1 MSFDLLNIGKNGILA
16 HQQSLQTTGKNINN
30 ADTDSYVRE
39 RTEYTESQ
47 FGGLERVR
55 VQRMMDDFANRQL
68 RTDISKVNYYEANL
82 QQAEQLDTL
91 LGDSTTNVSSSIEGF
106 FNTLQDAN
114 NDPGSVTARQLVLA
128 DANAMVTKFNDFSSY
143 LSDQQSIIND
153 RIKLSTD
160 RINSIAE
167 NIGGL
172 NERIFASQG
181 GNNANGDTNALLNQ
195 RDEELRKLAELVQFS
210 VVERDNGGLSVHLK
224 NGQPLVL
231 EDGRF
236 NSVAVRNNPN
246 TERLE
251 FMLEKEHGGG
261 SKSEFLVPVGEIGGQ
276 VGGYLEYRDET
287 LMTTQRRL
295 GQLAVR
301 ITDSMNTQN
310 QKGMDLDN
318 QLGRKLFDLSLTE
331 APGLPYKENT
341 GNAEVAVKVL
351 EGNSESFPSENLQV
365 TMTSATDYEVV
376 AVDSTGVPLD
386 GAEVVTGT
394 LDGSGNADIVRY
406 GVSLNVANTANA
418 GDKFLAKPAE
428 SAAAEISLAVR
439 RPEDIALASPIRV
452 RNNPDNSGTS
462 SIELSQINEP
472 DDYYNASGDGL
483 LATSPA
489 EVEVLAVTGNQY
501 TLRLNDANGNQIG
514 DDLVTSDMDNIIQ
527 QVYDNTTPAIAT
539 TPDYEINIV
548 GEPAVGDSYEME
560 YNLNG
565 FDDNSNGQNLS
576 DLQRQQLVRRDG
588 AEDFDPTMTFNESYG
603 RLVSD
608 VGSKVSQNRVL
619 RDSAEAIRSQT
630 EALYE
635 SQAGVN
641 LEEEAVSL
649 IHYQQAYTASARII
663 TTSQTIFDTLLRS
676 LG

>member
-16 HQQSLQTTGKNINN
+16 HQKSLQTTGQNINN
-30 ADTDSYVRE
+30 ANTPSYVRE
-39 RTEYTESQ
+39 RTEYFESQ
-47 FGGLERVR
+47 YGGLERVR
-55 VQRMMDDFANRQL
+55 VQRMIDEFANRQL
-68 RTDISKVNYYEANL
+68 RTDISKVSYYEANL

-91 LGDSTTNVSSSIEGF
+91 LGDSTTNVSSSIEKF

-114 NDPGSVTARQLVLA
+114 NDPGSVTARQLILA
-128 DANAMVTKFNDFSSY
+128 DADAMVTKFNDFSSY
-143 LSDQQSIIND
+143 LDSQKSIVDD

-167 NIGGL
+167 NIGDL

-181 GNNANGDTNALLNQ
+181 NSSANGDTNALLNK
-195 RDEELRKLAELVQFS
+195 RDEQLRELAELVEFS

-236 NSVAVRNNPN
+236 NSVAVKNNPN

-251 FMLEKEHGGG
+251 MMLVKEHGGG
-261 SKSEFLVPVGEIGGQ
+261 NKSEFLVPVGEIGGQ
-276 VGGYLEYRDET
+276 MGGYLEYRDQT
-287 LMTTQRRL
+287 LMPTQRRL

-301 ITDSMNTQN
+301 IADSLNTQN

-331 APGLPYKENT
+331 ASGLAYEDNT
-341 GNAEVAVKVL
+341 GNAEVRVGVL
-351 EGNSESFPSENLQV
+351 EGNSKSFPSENLQV
-365 TMTSATDYEVV
+365 TMTSATTYEVV
-376 AVDSTGVPLD
+376 AVDAKGEPLA
-386 GAEVVTGT
+386 GADVITGT
-394 LDGSGNADIVRY
+394 LTAGSADIVEY
-406 GVSLNVANTANA
+406 GVKLDVNNTANA
-418 GDKFLAKPAE
+418 GDKFLVKPAE
-428 SAAAEISLAVR
+428 SAASEISLSVR
-439 RPEDIALASPIRV
+439 RPEDIALASPVRV
-452 RNNPDNSGTS
+452 SDNPDNTGTS
-462 SIELSQINEP
+462 GIELSQINAP
-472 DDYYNASGDGL
+472 DDYYNATQDGL
-483 LATSPA
+483 LATAPA
-489 EVEVLAVTGNQY
+489 EVEVLAVSGNSY
-501 TLRLNDANGNQIG
+501 TLRLTDANGNQIG
-514 DDLVTSDMDNIIQ
+514 DDLTTSDMDNVIQ
-527 QVYDNTTPAIAT
+527 QVYDNSTPAITT
-539 TPDYEINIV
+539 TPDYDINIV
-548 GEPAVGDSYEME
+548 GEPAVGDSYTME

-565 FDDNSNGQNLS
+565 FDDNSNGQELS

-588 AEDFDPTMTFNESYG
+588 SEDFEPTMTFNESYG

-619 RDSAEAIRSQT
+619 RDSAQAVKGQT

-635 SQAGVN
+635 SKSGVN
-641 LEEEAVSL
+641 LEEEAASL
-649 IHYQQAYTASARII
+649 IQFQQAYTASARII

>member
-1 MSFDLLNIGKNGILA
+1 MSFDLLQLGKNGILA
-16 HQQSLQTTGKNINN
+16 HQRSLQTTGQNINN
-30 ADTDSYVRE
+30 ANTPSYVRE
-39 RTEYTESQ
+39 RTEYLESSY
-47 FGGLERVR
+47 GGLERVR
-55 VQRMMDDFANRQL
+55 VQRMIDEFANRQL
-68 RTDISKVNYYEANL
+68 RTDISKVSYYEANL

-91 LGDSTTNVSSSIEGF
+91 LGDSTTNVSSSIENF

-114 NDPGSVTARQLVLA
+114 NDPGSVTARQLILA
-128 DANAMVTKFNDFSSY
+128 DADAMVTKFNDFSGY
-143 LSDQQSIIND
+143 LNDQKDIIND
-153 RIKLSTD
+153 RLKLSTD

-167 NIGGL
+167 NIGSL

-181 GNNANGDTNALLNQ
+181 GSNANGDTNALMNQ

-210 VVERDNGGLSVHLK
+210 VIERDNGGLSVHLK

-236 NSVAVRNNPN
+236 NSVAVKNNPN

-251 FMLEKEHGGG
+251 FMLQKEHGGG
-261 SKSEFLVPVGEIGGQ
+261 SKSEFLVPVDEVGGQ

-287 LMTTQRRL
+287 LMPTQRRL

-301 ITDSMNTQN
+301 IADSLNTQN

-331 APGLPYKENT
+331 ASGLAYDENT
-341 GNAEVAVKVL
+341 GNAEVTALVL

-376 AVDSTGVPLD
+376 AVDAQGKPLD
-386 GAEVVTGT
+386 GADVVTGT
-394 LDGSGNADIVRY
+394 LTAGSADIVEY
-406 GVSLNVANTANA
+406 GISLNVANTANA
-418 GDKFLAKPAE
+418 GDKFLVKPAE
-428 SAAAEISLAVR
+428 SAASEISLAVR
-439 RPEDIALASPIRV
+439 RPEDIALASPVRV
-452 RNNPDNSGTS
+452 KDGMDNQGAA
-462 SIELSQINEP
+462 SIELSAINTP
-472 DDYYNASGDGL
+472 DDYYDTANNTLLDSAPARIEITGKTGNAYDLEVFAKDG
-483 LATSPA
+483 TSLGT
-489 EVEVLAVTGNQY
+489 VTGTTDLDGVLAQAG
-501 TLRLNDANGNQIG
+501 LAD
-514 DDLVTSDMDNIIQ
+514 
-527 QVYDNTTPAIAT
+527 
-539 TPDYEINIV
+539 PDYDVDIN

-565 FDDNSNGQNLS
+565 FDDNSNGQELS

-588 AEDFDPTMTFNESYG
+588 AEDFEPTMTFNESYG

-619 RDSAEAIRSQT
+619 RESAEAIKGQT

-635 SQAGVN
+635 SQSGVN
-641 LEEEAVSL
+641 LEEEAANL
-649 IHYQQAYTASARII
+649 IQYQQAYTASARII

>member
-1 MSFDLLNIGKNGILA
+1 MSFDLLQLGKNGILA
-16 HQQSLQTTGKNINN
+16 HQRSLQTTGQNINN
-30 ADTDSYVRE
+30 ANTPSYVRE
-39 RTEYTESQ
+39 RTEYLESSY
-47 FGGLERVR
+47 GGLERVR
-55 VQRMMDDFANRQL
+55 VQRMIDEFANRQL
-68 RTDISKVNYYEANL
+68 RTDISKVSYYEANL

-91 LGDSTTNVSSSIEGF
+91 LGDSTTNVSSSIENF

-114 NDPGSVTARQLVLA
+114 NDPGSVTARQLILA
-128 DANAMVTKFNDFSSY
+128 DADAMGTKFNDFSGY
-143 LSDQQSIIND
+143 LNDQKDIIND
-153 RIKLSTD
+153 RLKLSTD

-167 NIGGL
+167 NIGSL

-181 GNNANGDTNALLNQ
+181 GSNANGDTNALMNQ

-210 VVERDNGGLSVHLK
+210 VIERDNGGLSVHLK

-236 NSVAVRNNPN
+236 NSVAVKNNPN

-251 FMLEKEHGGG
+251 FMLQKEHGGG
-261 SKSEFLVPVGEIGGQ
+261 SKSEFLVPVDEVGGQ

-287 LMTTQRRL
+287 LMPTQRRL

-301 ITDSMNTQN
+301 IADSLNTQN

-331 APGLPYKENT
+331 ASGLAYDENT
-341 GNAEVAVKVL
+341 GNAEVTALVL

-376 AVDSTGVPLD
+376 AVDAQGKPLD
-386 GAEVVTGT
+386 GADVVTGT
-394 LDGSGNADIVRY
+394 LTAGSADIVEY
-406 GVSLNVANTANA
+406 GISLNVANTANA
-418 GDKFLAKPAE
+418 GDKFLVKPAE
-428 SAAAEISLAVR
+428 SAASEISLAVR
-439 RPEDIALASPIRV
+439 RPEDIALASPVRV
-452 RNNPDNSGTS
+452 KDGMDNQGAA
-462 SIELSQINEP
+462 SIELSAINTP
-472 DDYYNASGDGL
+472 DDYYDTANNTLLDSAPARIEITGKTGNAYDLEVFAKDG
-483 LATSPA
+483 TSLGT
-489 EVEVLAVTGNQY
+489 VTGTTDLDGVLAQAG
-501 TLRLNDANGNQIG
+501 LAD
-514 DDLVTSDMDNIIQ
+514 
-527 QVYDNTTPAIAT
+527 
-539 TPDYEINIV
+539 PDYDVDIN

-565 FDDNSNGQNLS
+565 FDDNSNGQELS

-588 AEDFDPTMTFNESYG
+588 AEDFEPTMTFNESYG

-619 RDSAEAIRSQT
+619 RESAEAIKGQT

-635 SQAGVN
+635 SQSGVN
-641 LEEEAVSL
+641 LEEEAANL
-649 IHYQQAYTASARII
+649 IQYQQAYTASARII

>member
-1 MSFDLLNIGKNGILA
+1 MSFDLLQLGKNGILA
-16 HQQSLQTTGKNINN
+16 HQKSLQTTSQNINN
-30 ADTDSYVRE
+30 ANTPSYVRE
-39 RTEYTESQ
+39 RTEYLESSY
-47 FGGLERVR
+47 GGLERVR
-55 VQRMMDDFANRQL
+55 VQRMIDEFANRQL
-68 RTDISKVNYYEANL
+68 RTDISKVSYYEANL

-91 LGDSTTNVSSSIEGF
+91 LGDSTTNVASSIESF
-106 FNTLQDAN
+106 FNSLQDAN
-114 NDPGSVTARQLVLA
+114 NDPGSVTARQLILA
-128 DANAMVTKFNDFSSY
+128 EADSMVTKFNDFSGY
-143 LSDQQSIIND
+143 LDEQKSIINE

-167 NIGGL
+167 NIGNL

-181 GNNANGDTNALLNQ
+181 GSDANGDTNALMNQ
-195 RDEELRKLAELVQFS
+195 RDEELRKLAELIEFN
-210 VVERDNGGLSVHLK
+210 VVKHDTGALSVNLK

-236 NSVAVRNNPN
+236 NSVAAKNNPN

-251 FMLEKEHGGG
+251 FILQKEHGSG
-261 SKSEFLVPVGEIGGQ
+261 SKSEFLVPVGDIGGE
-276 VGGYLEYRDET
+276 VGGYMEYRDEI
-287 LMTTQRRL
+287 LMPTQRRL

-301 ITDSMNTQN
+301 IADSLNTQN

-318 QLGRKLFDLSLTE
+318 QLGRKLFDLTQTS
-331 APGLPYKENT
+331 AQGLGYDENT
-341 GNAEVAVKVL
+341 GNATVTMNVL

-376 AVDSTGVPLD
+376 AVDATGKPLQ

-394 LDGSGNADIVRY
+394 LDGAGNADIVRY

-418 GDKFLAKPAE
+418 GDKFLVKPAE
-428 SAAAEISLAVR
+428 SAASEISLSVR
-439 RPEDIALASPIRV
+439 RPEDIALASPVRV
-452 RNNPDNSGTS
+452 SDNPDNQGAASVE
-462 SIELSQINEP
+462 ISQINTP
-472 DDYYNASGDGL
+472 DELYNATNDGL
-483 LATSPA
+483 IGTAPA
-489 EVEVLAVTGNQY
+489 EIEVVSVTGNNY
-501 TLRLNDANGNQIG
+501 ELRMLDQNGNQIG
-514 DDLVTSDMDNIIQ
+514 TNYTTSDLDNVIQ
-527 QVYDNTTPAIAT
+527 QVYDNAGIGIDA
-539 TPDYEINIV
+539 DYDINIV
-548 GEPAVGDSYEME
+548 GEPEAGDNYRIE

-565 FDDNSNGQNLS
+565 FDDNSNGQELS

-588 AEDFDPTMTFNESYG
+588 AEDYEPTMTFNESYG

-619 RDSAEAIRSQT
+619 RDSAEAVKAQT

-635 SQAGVN
+635 SQSGVN
-641 LEEEAVSL
+641 LEEEAANL
-649 IHYQQAYTASARII
+649 IQYQQAYTASARII

>member
-16 HQQSLQTTGKNINN
+16 HQRSLQVTGQNINN
-30 ADTDSYVRE
+30 ANTDSYVRE
-39 RTEYTESQ
+39 RTEYLESAY
-47 FGGLERVR
+47 GGLERVR
-55 VQRMMDDFANRQL
+55 VQRMIDEFANRQL
-68 RTDISKVNYYEANL
+68 RTDISKVSYYEANL

-91 LGDSTTNVSSSIEGF
+91 LGDSTTNVASSIESF
-106 FNTLQDAN
+106 FNSLQDAN
-114 NDPGSVTARQLVLA
+114 NDPGSVTARQLILA
-128 DANAMVTKFNDFSSY
+128 EADSMVTKFNDFSGY
-143 LSDQQSIIND
+143 LDEQKSIINE

-167 NIGGL
+167 NIGNL

-181 GNNANGDTNALLNQ
+181 GSDANGDTNALLNQ
-195 RDEELRKLAELVQFS
+195 RDEELRKLAELIEFN
-210 VVERDNGGLSVHLK
+210 VVKHETGALSVNLK

-236 NSVAVRNNPN
+236 NSVAAKNNPN

-251 FMLEKEHGGG
+251 FILEKEHGAG
-261 SKSEFLVPVGEIGGQ
+261 KRSEFLVPVGDIGGE
-276 VGGYLEYRDET
+276 VGGYMEYRDEI
-287 LMTTQRRL
+287 LMPTQRRL

-301 ITDSMNTQN
+301 IADSLNTQN

-318 QLGRKLFDLSLTE
+318 QLGRKLFDLTQTS
-331 APGLPYKENT
+331 AQGLGYDENT
-341 GNAEVAVKVL
+341 GNATVTMNVL

-376 AVDSTGVPLD
+376 AVDATGKPLQ

-394 LDGSGNADIVRY
+394 LDGAGNADIVRY

-418 GDKFLAKPAE
+418 GDKFLVKPAE
-428 SAAAEISLAVR
+428 SAASEISLSVR
-439 RPEDIALASPIRV
+439 RPEDIALASPVRV
-452 RNNPDNSGTS
+452 QDGMNNEGAAG
-462 SIELSQINEP
+462 IEIAAINTP
-472 DDYYNASGDGL
+472 DDYYDTANNTLLPGAPARIEITGQTGNAYDLEIFAKDG
-483 LATSPA
+483 TS
-489 EVEVLAVTGNQY
+489 LGTVTG
-501 TLRLNDANGNQIG
+501 TT
-514 DDLVTSDMDNIIQ
+514 DLSGVFAQASLPD
-527 QVYDNTTPAIAT
+527 
-539 TPDYEINIV
+539 PDYEVDIK
-548 GEPAVGDSYEME
+548 GEPAVGDEYTIE

-565 FDDNSNGQNLS
+565 FDDNSNGQELS

-588 AEDFDPTMTFNESYG
+588 AEDYEPTMTFNESYG

-619 RDSAEAIRSQT
+619 RDSAVAVKAQT

-635 SQAGVN
+635 SQSGVN
-641 LEEEAVSL
+641 LEEEAANL
-649 IHYQQAYTASARII
+649 IQYQQAYTASARII

>member
-1 MSFDLLNIGKNGILA
+1 MSFDLLQLGKNGILA
-16 HQQSLQTTGKNINN
+16 HQRSLQTTGQNINN
-30 ADTDSYVRE
+30 ANTPSYVRE
-39 RTEYTESQ
+39 RTEYLESSY
-47 FGGLERVR
+47 GGLERVR
-55 VQRMMDDFANRQL
+55 VQRMIDEFANRQL
-68 RTDISKVNYYEANL
+68 RTDISKVSYYEANL

-91 LGDSTTNVSSSIEGF
+91 LGDSTTNVSSSIENF

-114 NDPGSVTARQLVLA
+114 NDPGSVTARQLILA
-128 DANAMVTKFNDFSSY
+128 DADAMVTKFNDFSGY
-143 LSDQQSIIND
+143 LNDQKDIIND
-153 RIKLSTD
+153 RLKLSTD

-167 NIGGL
+167 NIGSL

-181 GNNANGDTNALLNQ
+181 GSNANGDTNALMNQ

-210 VVERDNGGLSVHLK
+210 VIERDNGGLSVHLK

-236 NSVAVRNNPN
+236 NSVAVKNNPN

-251 FMLEKEHGGG
+251 FMLQKEHGGG
-261 SKSEFLVPVGEIGGQ
+261 SKSEFLVPVDEVGGQ

-287 LMTTQRRL
+287 LMPTQRRL

-301 ITDSMNTQN
+301 IADSLNTQN

-331 APGLPYKENT
+331 ASGLAYDENT
-341 GNAEVAVKVL
+341 GNAEVTALVL

-376 AVDSTGVPLD
+376 AVDAQGKPLD
-386 GAEVVTGT
+386 GADVVTGT
-394 LDGSGNADIVRY
+394 LTAGSADIVEY
-406 GVSLNVANTANA
+406 GISLNVANTANA
-418 GDKFLAKPAE
+418 GDKFLVKPAE
-428 SAAAEISLAVR
+428 SAASEISLAVR
-439 RPEDIALASPIRV
+439 RPEDIALASPVRV
-452 RNNPDNSGTS
+452 KDGMDNQGAA
-462 SIELSQINEP
+462 SIELSAINTP
-472 DDYYNASGDGL
+472 DDYYDTANNTLLDSAPARIEITGKTGNSYDLEVFAKDG
-483 LATSPA
+483 TSLGT
-489 EVEVLAVTGNQY
+489 VTGTTDLDGVLAQAG
-501 TLRLNDANGNQIG
+501 LAD
-514 DDLVTSDMDNIIQ
+514 
-527 QVYDNTTPAIAT
+527 
-539 TPDYEINIV
+539 PDYDVDIN

-565 FDDNSNGQNLS
+565 FDDNSNGQELS

-588 AEDFDPTMTFNESYG
+588 AEDFEPTMTFNESYG

-619 RDSAEAIRSQT
+619 RESAEAIKGQT

-635 SQAGVN
+635 SQSGVN
-641 LEEEAVSL
+641 LEEEAANL
-649 IHYQQAYTASARII
+649 IQYQQAYTASARII

>member
-16 HQQSLQTTGKNINN
+16 HQQSLQTTGQNINN
-30 ADTDSYVRE
+30 ANTDSYVRE
-39 RTEYTESQ
+39 RTEYFESSY
-47 FGGLERVR
+47 GGLERVR
-55 VQRMMDDFANRQL
+55 VQRMIDEFSNRQL
-68 RTDISKVNYYEANL
+68 RTDISKVSYYEANL

-91 LGDSTTNVSSSIEGF
+91 LGDSTTNVASSVESF
-106 FNTLQDAN
+106 FNSMQDAN

-128 DANAMVTKFNDFSSY
+128 EADSMVTKFNDFSGY
-143 LSDQQSIIND
+143 LDEQKSIINE

-167 NIGGL
+167 NIGNL
-172 NERIFASQG
+172 NERIFASSG
-181 GNNANGDTNALLNQ
+181 GSDANGDTNALLNQ
-195 RDEELRKLAELVQFS
+195 RDEELRKLAELIEFN
-210 VVERDNGGLSVHLK
+210 VVKHDTGALSVNLK

-236 NSVAVRNNPN
+236 NSVAAKNNPN

-251 FMLEKEHGGG
+251 FVLEKEHGSG
-261 SKSEFLVPVGEIGGQ
+261 SKSEFLVPVGDIGGE
-276 VGGYLEYRDET
+276 VGGYMEYRDEI
-287 LMTTQRRL
+287 LMPTQRRM

-301 ITDSMNTQN
+301 IADSLNTQN

-318 QLGRKLFDLSLTE
+318 QLGRKLFDLTQTS
-331 APGLPYKENT
+331 AQGLGYDENT
-341 GNAEVAVKVL
+341 GNATVTMNVL

-376 AVDSTGVPLD
+376 AVDATGKPLQ

-394 LDGSGNADIVRY
+394 VDGAGNADIVRY

-418 GDKFLAKPAE
+418 GDKFLVKPAE
-428 SAAAEISLAVR
+428 SAASEISLSVR
-439 RPEDIALASPIRV
+439 RPEDIALASPVRV
-452 RNNPDNSGTS
+452 QDGMNNGGAAG
-462 SIELSQINEP
+462 IEIAAINTP
-472 DDYYNASGDGL
+472 DDYYDTANNTLLPGAPARIEITGQTGNAYDLEIFAKDG
-483 LATSPA
+483 TS
-489 EVEVLAVTGNQY
+489 LGTVTG
-501 TLRLNDANGNQIG
+501 TT
-514 DDLVTSDMDNIIQ
+514 DLSGVFAQASLPD
-527 QVYDNTTPAIAT
+527 
-539 TPDYEINIV
+539 PDYEVDIK
-548 GEPAVGDSYEME
+548 GEPAVGDEYTIE

-565 FDDNSNGQNLS
+565 FDDNSNGQELS

-588 AEDFDPTMTFNESYG
+588 AEDYEPTMTFNESYG

-619 RDSAEAIRSQT
+619 RDSAVAVKAQT

-635 SQAGVN
+635 SQSGVN
-641 LEEEAVSL
+641 LEEEAANL
-649 IHYQQAYTASARII
+649 IQYQQAYTASARII

>member
-1 MSFDLLNIGKNGILA
+1 MSFDLLQLGKNGILA
-16 HQQSLQTTGKNINN
+16 HQKSLQTTSQNINN
-30 ADTDSYVRE
+30 ANTPSYVRE
-39 RTEYTESQ
+39 RTEYLESSY
-47 FGGLERVR
+47 GGLERVR
-55 VQRMMDDFANRQL
+55 VQRMIDEFANRQL
-68 RTDISKVNYYEANL
+68 RTDISKVSYYEANL

-91 LGDSTTNVSSSIEGF
+91 LGDSTTNVASSIESF
-106 FNTLQDAN
+106 FNSLQDAN
-114 NDPGSVTARQLVLA
+114 NDPGSVTARQLILA
-128 DANAMVTKFNDFSSY
+128 EADSMVTKFNDFSGY
-143 LSDQQSIIND
+143 LDEQKSIINE

-167 NIGGL
+167 NIGNL

-181 GNNANGDTNALLNQ
+181 GSDANGDTNALLNQ
-195 RDEELRKLAELVQFS
+195 RDEELRKLAELIEFN
-210 VVERDNGGLSVHLK
+210 VVKHDTGALSVNLK

-236 NSVAVRNNPN
+236 NSVAAKNNPN

-251 FMLEKEHGGG
+251 FVLEKEHGSG
-261 SKSEFLVPVGEIGGQ
+261 SKSEFLVPVGDIGGE
-276 VGGYLEYRDET
+276 VGGYMEYRDEI
-287 LMTTQRRL
+287 LMPTQRRL

-301 ITDSMNTQN
+301 IADSLNTQN

-318 QLGRKLFDLSLTE
+318 QLGRKLFDLTQTS
-331 APGLPYKENT
+331 AQGLGYDENT
-341 GNAEVAVKVL
+341 GNATVTMNVL

-376 AVDSTGVPLD
+376 AVDATGKPLPGADIITGTVD
-386 GAEVVTGT
+386 GA
-394 LDGSGNADIVRY
+394 GNADIVRY

-418 GDKFLAKPAE
+418 GDKFLVKPAE
-428 SAAAEISLAVR
+428 SAASEISLSVR
-439 RPEDIALASPIRV
+439 RPEDIALASPVRV
-452 RNNPDNSGTS
+452 QDGMDNEGAAG
-462 SIELSQINEP
+462 IEIAAINTP
-472 DDYYNASGDGL
+472 DDYYDTANNTLLPGAPARIEITGQTGNAYDLEVFAKDG
-483 LATSPA
+483 TS
-489 EVEVLAVTGNQY
+489 LGTVTG
-501 TLRLNDANGNQIG
+501 TT
-514 DDLVTSDMDNIIQ
+514 DLSGVFAQAGLAD
-527 QVYDNTTPAIAT
+527 
-539 TPDYEINIV
+539 PDYEVNIN
-548 GEPAVGDSYEME
+548 GEPVVGDEYTIE

-565 FDDNSNGQNLS
+565 FDDNSNGQELS

-588 AEDFDPTMTFNESYG
+588 AEDYEPTMTFNESYG

-619 RDSAEAIRSQT
+619 RDSAVAVKAQT

-641 LEEEAVSL
+641 LEEEAANL
-649 IHYQQAYTASARII
+649 IQYQQAYTASARII